1 MTRTARR
8 GMSPLGLAL
17 RLALLGGVSGAV
29 GSAGLAPGT
38 SRPPR
43 PAPPLPLTLQ
53 VSAPEPVLRGGRV
66 ERPLLQ
72 RRYVL
77 TLTPEQVR
85 QVREQGSVAPLKSAL
100 EAVYARIDARKPRD
114 AVFRRV
120 GGVWTAQGQTGW
132 TVRRDRAER
141 AVLDALQEGRRT
153 AQVEVGL
160 TPPARSVRTL
170 RERGVV
176 AHLAAGESSFAGSP
190 DFRVHNIRVGGGR
203 LHGGWVEPGAVYDFN
218 ARTGAIN
225 RARGFVPGYVIAG
238 GTLALEDGGGICQVS
253 TTVFRAAYL
262 AGLPIVERHAHSHQV
277 AYYDPVGFEATV
289 YAPSKNL
296 RFRNDTGGPLLMQVS
311 WDLERETLR
320 VDLFGGPSDR
330 QVQVSEPRVSDRRPA
345 LPPTFLADPG
355 LAPGETR
362 RVDMPASGMRVE
374 LVRRVQ
380 MKGGEV
386 RTDRLLSRY
395 RPWGGVFAVH
405 PGDDRLR

>member
-8 GMSPLGLAL
+8 GPFPFGLTL
-17 RLALLGGVSGAV
+17 RLLLLGGVVGAV
-29 GSAGLAPGT
+29 GSAGLAPAT

-43 PAPPLPLTLQ
+43 PAPPLPFTLQ
-53 VSAPEPVLRGGRV
+53 VSAPEPLLRGGKV
-66 ERPLLQ
+66 ERPLIQ
-72 RRYVL
+72 GKYVL
-77 TLTPEQVR
+77 TLTPEQAR
-85 QVREQGSVAPLKSAL
+85 QAREGESVEPLGAAL
-100 EAVYARIDARKPRD
+100 EAVYAKINAREPRD
-114 AVFRRV
+114 AVFRNV
-120 GGVWTAQGQTGW
+120 GGIWTAQAQTGW
-132 TVRRDRAER
+132 TVQRDVTER
-141 AVLDALQEGRRT
+141 ALLGALREGRRT

-190 DFRVHNIRVGGGR
+190 DFRIHNIRVGGGR
-203 LHGGWVEPGAVYDFN
+203 LHGGWVEPGAVFDFN
-218 ARTGAIN
+218 ARTGPIN
-225 RARGFVPGYVIAG
+225 RERGFVPGYVIAG

-296 RFRNDTGGPLLMQVS
+296 RFRNDTGRPLLVQVS
-311 WDLERETLR
+311 WNLKRQTLR
-320 VDLFGGPSDR
+320 VDLFGGPPDR
-330 QVQVSEPRVSDRRPA
+330 QVRLSEPRVSARRAA
-345 LPPTFLADPG
+345 LPPTFLADPK

-374 LVRRVQ
+374 LARQVR
-380 MKGGEV
+380 MKDG
-386 RTDRLLSRY
+386 RILTDRLLSRY

-405 PGDDRLR
+405 PTDDRLR

>member
-1 MTRTARR
+1 M
-8 GMSPLGLAL
+8 
-17 RLALLGGVSGAV
+17 
-29 GSAGLAPGT
+29 
-38 SRPPR
+38 
-43 PAPPLPLTLQ
+43 
-53 VSAPEPVLRGGRV
+53 
-66 ERPLLQ
+66 
-72 RRYVL
+72 

-85 QVREQGSVAPLKSAL
+85 QVRERGSSAPLGAAL
-100 EAVYARIDARKPRD
+100 EAVYARIDAREPRD
-114 AVFRRV
+114 AVFRNV
-120 GGVWTAQGQTGW
+120 GGVWTARAQTGW
-132 TVRRDRAER
+132 KVRRDVTER
-141 AVLDALQEGRRT
+141 ALLGALREGGRT
-153 AQVEVGL
+153 VEVEVGL

-170 RERGVV
+170 RERGVTH
-176 AHLAAGESSFAGSP
+176 HLAAGESSFAGSP
-190 DFRVHNIRVGGGR
+190 DFRVHNVRVGGGR

-218 ARTGAIN
+218 ARTGAIT

-238 GTLALEDGGGICQVS
+238 GTLALEDGGGLCQVS

-262 AGLPIVERHAHSHQV
+262 AGLQVVERHAHSHQV

-311 WDLERETLR
+311 WDLKRETLR
-320 VDLFGGPSDR
+320 VDLFGGPPDR
-330 QVQVSEPRVSDRRPA
+330 QVQVSEPRVSDRRAA

-374 LVRRVQ
+374 ITRRVQ
-380 MKGGEV
+380 MRGGEV

-405 PGDDRLR
+405 PEDDRLR